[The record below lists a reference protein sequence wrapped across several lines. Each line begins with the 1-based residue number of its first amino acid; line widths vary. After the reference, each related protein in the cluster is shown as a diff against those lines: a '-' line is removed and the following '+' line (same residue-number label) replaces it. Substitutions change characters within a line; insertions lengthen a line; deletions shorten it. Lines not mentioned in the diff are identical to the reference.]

1 MLYKTNAAGGQ
12 PAARTTDAGR
22 ASISADHYNTS
33 ASAFLLCDALLWG
46 MRVC

>member
-22 ASISADHYNTS
+22 ASISADHYNTP
-33 ASAFLLCDALLWG
+33 ASGFLLCDALPYGRL
-46 MRVC
+46 VC